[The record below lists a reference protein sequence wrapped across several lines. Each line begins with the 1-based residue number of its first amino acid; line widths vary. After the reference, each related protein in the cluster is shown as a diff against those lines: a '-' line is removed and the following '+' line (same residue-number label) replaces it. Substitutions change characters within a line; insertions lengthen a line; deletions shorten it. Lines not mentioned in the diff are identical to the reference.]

1 MRLNTCTYGIS
12 PLPRVAC
19 EHAAASR
26 GSRPEGASRPLPWRW
41 HTGASGPLGLCSH
54 ISGRG
59 WIHTLVV
66 AGLDKTTA
74 HSPTDTREVRT
85 DEHIFEDGAG
95 EVRALKLAARNHR
108 VAEHRR
114 THARACTRAG
124 GRCSASGACAQYTP
138 STQGRAA
145 AGSAPLNATRSSTA
159 LVKSAESKLA
169 PTAYALLMTTWEAR
183 R

>member
-1 MRLNTCTYGIS
+1 M
-12 PLPRVAC
+12 
-19 EHAAASR
+19 
-26 GSRPEGASRPLPWRW
+26 
-41 HTGASGPLGLCSH
+41 
-54 ISGRG
+54 
-59 WIHTLVV
+59 
-66 AGLDKTTA
+66 TTA
-74 HSPTDTREVRT
+74 HSPNDTREVRT

-95 EVRALKLAARNHR
+95 EVRPLKLAARNHR